1 MAPRT
6 ELHRLIHVPSTL
18 LKVGLSLLLIIAASV
33 LPYPVSAGSLPDPK
47 TLPDLTSF
55 ESAVENGDASTIR
68 GAYTTGLFALSVV
81 QQPDTNAAYVSSI
94 DNVLTQ
100 FSLASLYG
108 NVGLL
113 AHNYLSGQYFSQLMT
128 GMRIQLVYGDGRIET
143 FQVTQVYRY
152 QAVSPSSVTSDFIDL
167 DTHQQ
172 LSASE
177 LFIKVYE
184 GPRHLTFQTCINQ
197 NGNGDWGRLF
207 VIAEPELDPSGTNH
221 VN

>member
-6 ELHRLIHVPSTL
+6 VLHCFIHIPSTL
-18 LKVGLSLLLIIAASV
+18 LKVGLSSILIIVASV
-33 LPYPVSAGSLPDPK
+33 LPYSVSAGSLLDPRA
-47 TLPDLTSF
+47 LPDLTSF
-55 ESAVENGDASTIR
+55 KVSVENGDSSTIR
-68 GAYTTGLFALSVV
+68 GAYTDGLFAFPII
-81 QQPDTNAAYVSSI
+81 QQPDSRATYVSSI
-94 DNVLTQ
+94 DNILTQ

-113 AHNYLSGQYFSQLMT
+113 AHDYLSGQYFSQLMM

-143 FQVTQVYRY
+143 FQVTQVHRY
-152 QAVSPSSVTSDFIDL
+152 QAVSPNSVTSDFIDL
-167 DTHQQ
+167 DTQEY

-197 NGNGDWGRLF
+197 NGNEDWGRLF
-207 VIAEPELDPSGTNH
+207 VIAEPEQDLSGANH
-221 VN
+221 IN